1 MGIFLLYVQAL
12 DEPHELSPTYLK
24 NITLSLRPPETML
37 LKSFM
42 PETETVSIPI

>member
-12 DEPHELSPTYLK
+12 DEPHEFSPAYFK

-37 LKSFM
+37 LKSLM